1 PDRYNENNLL
11 QHTEEFCTR
20 QFGEA
25 YGKEAA
31 RLINLYTKY
40 NRRVTPELLNE
51 NTYSL
56 HNYDEFKTVT
66 DDYKSL
72 LLDALKLNYL
82 LPQEARDAY
91 DQLVLFPIHACANL
105 YEMYYAVAMNKDL
118 AKKNDPAANSWADKA
133 KEFYVRDSLLTI
145 HYNKEIAGGKWNH
158 IMDQTHIGYTYWQQ
172 PPRNVMPKTQT
183 IPLTQTAPLPPIF
196 VENDGYVSI
205 EAAHYARATN
215 GTNTSWIVI
224 PDLGKTLS
232 GVTTTPVTITPDND
246 TYLEYE
252 IELSSTG
259 EIKVEV
265 LISPTLNF
273 NANRG
278 LRYAVSFDGGEEQIV
293 NINKEYNQR
302 QMERWQA
309 NSINST
315 VTTHTVSASG
325 KHTLRFRTL
334 DPGIVLQKILIDTGG
349 LKPSYLGTSESKTKK

>member
-1 PDRYNENNLL
+1 
-11 QHTEEFCTR
+11 
-20 QFGEA
+20 
-25 YGKEAA
+25 
-31 RLINLYTKY
+31 
-40 NRRVTPELLNE
+40 
-51 NTYSL
+51 
-56 HNYDEFKTVT
+56 
-66 DDYKSL
+66 
-72 LLDALKLNYL
+72 
-82 LPQEARDAY
+82 
-91 DQLVLFPIHACANL
+91 ACCNL
-105 YEMYYAVAMNKDL
+105 YEMYDAVAMNKDL
-118 AKKNDPAANSWADKA
+118 AKKNDPAANGWADKA

-172 PPRNVMPKTQT
+172 PPRNVMPKTEIVLQT
-183 IPLTQTAPLPPIF
+183 QPLLPPIF

-205 EAAHYARATN
+205 EATHYTRAAN

-224 PDLGKTLS
+224 PDLSKTLS
-232 GVTTTPVTITPDND
+232 GVTTTPITVTPGKD

-278 LRYAVSFDGGEEQIV
+278 LRYAVSFDGGEEHIM

-315 VTTHTVSASG
+315 VTTHTVPTSG
-325 KHTLRFRTL
+325 KHTLHFRAL
-334 DPGIVLQKILIDTGG
+334 DPGIVLQKILIDMGG
-349 LKPSYLGTSESKTKK
+349 LKPSYLGAPESKTKK